1 MVADGSKARKLA
13 GERGRSAKRHIVGK
27 KADAR
32 QKISIPKRERTGHGR
47 DRFVKLRLLGSDL
60 ATGGRRLARRTRGNG
75 HGKVLAV
82 WGWLKFDGGLGT
94 HTYLALHLR
103 VSVEHK
109 LHGVFRISI
118 AHFNSERLFVARDV
132 GNFPRG

>member
-1 MVADGSKARKLA
+1 MPKCKTPYC
-13 GERGRSAKRHIVGK
+13 AKESGCEANRYFK
-27 KADAR
+27 T
-32 QKISIPKRERTGHGR
+32 ERTGHSS

-60 ATGGRRLARRTRGNG
+60 ATGGWRLACRTWGNG
-75 HGKVLAV
+75 HGEVLAV

-103 VSVEHK
+103 VSVKHK

-132 GNFPRG
+132 SNFARG